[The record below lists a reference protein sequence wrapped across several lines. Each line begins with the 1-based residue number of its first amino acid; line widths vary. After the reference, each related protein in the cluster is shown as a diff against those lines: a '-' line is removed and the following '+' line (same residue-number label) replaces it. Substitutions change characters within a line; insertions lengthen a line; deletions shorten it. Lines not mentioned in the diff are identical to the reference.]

1 MESVTWYWW
10 VIVVVLL
17 LALGGYVWAVINTAK
32 QHVNSAPR
40 MDMYMCDVHGPIP
53 GKSTY
58 VLFDGQEL
66 EQVSQDGR
74 TIRAQV
80 RQCPICF
87 ESKIK
92 EARTKN

>member
-1 MESVTWYWW
+1 MIYWL
-10 VIVVVLL
+10 IAVLFL
-17 LALGGYVWAVINTAK
+17 SGIGVYVWALINTAK
-32 QHVNSAPR
+32 QHVSNAPR
-40 MDMYMCDVHGPIP
+40 EDMFLCDVHGPIP

-58 VLFDGQEL
+58 VLFDGQEM
-66 EQVSQDGR
+66 EQVSEDGR

-87 ESKIK
+87 EAKLK